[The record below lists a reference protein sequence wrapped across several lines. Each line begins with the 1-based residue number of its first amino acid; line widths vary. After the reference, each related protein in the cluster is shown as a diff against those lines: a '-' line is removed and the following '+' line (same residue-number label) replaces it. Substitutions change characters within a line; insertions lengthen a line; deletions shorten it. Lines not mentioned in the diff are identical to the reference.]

1 MAVKEKKKN
10 SAMYQMLGLSVL
22 LLLLISVSTV
32 ATLVLTGTVEV
43 STNKGSAVTYI
54 VDAEKLCER
63 RMKADYGN
71 EISTLAVD
79 DRSSFFDEP
88 GGRYKLHYQLE
99 LFRNGAKQSGVN
111 LFYVNCEVTASSGD
125 IRRIEYL
132 EQLEFKPKAVR
143 RETGNA
149 FGF

>member
-1 MAVKEKKKN
+1 M
-10 SAMYQMLGLSVL
+10 SS
-22 LLLLISVSTV
+22 
-32 ATLVLTGTVEV
+32 
-43 STNKGSAVTYI
+43 NKGAAISYI
-54 VDAEKLCER
+54 VDAEKVCER

-71 EISTLAVD
+71 EISALAVD

-88 GGRYKLHYQLE
+88 SGRYKLHYQLE

-111 LFYVNCEVTASSGD
+111 LFYVNCVVTASSGD
-125 IRRIEYL
+125 IRRIDYL